1 MDKKVLKM
9 LHETSFNPKP
19 KITITLCKKME
30 EKSINP
36 ETHESELQSAKKN
49 EKNGVLKFLL
59 DLKDTVIFA
68 FSNEITVNN
77 GKDASKAIRDFITRF
92 ILSNLFYLICFGL
105 IILIPIKK
113 GYLPSLIT
121 AIPIAIIF
129 MLTAVINALKLYGIY
144 IVPVKQYHEYKKNN
158 DTGLF

>member
-19 KITITLCKKME
+19 NIVVTKCVIKKE
-30 EKSINP
+30 TEPTES
-36 ETHESELQSAKKN
+36 ETHTESKK
-49 EKNGVLKFLL
+49 EGILKFLL
-59 DLKDTVIFA
+59 DLRDTVIFA
-68 FSNEITVNN
+68 FANEITVLN
-77 GKDASKAIRDFITRF
+77 GNDASKAIRDFITRF

-121 AIPIAIIF
+121 AIPVAIIF
-129 MLTAVINALKLYGIY
+129 ILTAVINALKLYGMY

-158 DTGLF
+158 DTGLL